1 MDEGQTARDRA
12 DAQFVPTVKHGDKGS
27 AVSMIAAESRAV
39 NEKTSR
45 LKAMRLARDAA
56 EAETQALAAPKP
68 KTTRKAAAPKTPSPR
83 AKAKPAT

>member
-45 LKAMRLARDAA
+45 LKALRLARDATQVAA
-56 EAETQALAAPKP
+56 EPEPAPKAKAKKPAAAKKTAAPK
-68 KTTRKAAAPKTPSPR
+68 
-83 AKAKPAT
+83 KAKPAS